1 MNRKSWFLY
10 ILRNEKNALYTGIT
24 TDIDRRLSEHKSKT
38 RKGAKFTRSCKDLS
52 LVFQCEI
59 GTQSQALKVEA
70 KIKQLKK
77 INKEKIITSTFT
89 KKELFK
95 YLSIK

>member
-1 MNRKSWFLY
+1 MKKNCWYLY
-10 ILRNEKNALYTGIT
+10 ILRNERNALYTGIT
-24 TDIDRRLSEHKSKT
+24 TNIDRRLAEHREKK
-38 RKGAKFTRSCKDLS
+38 RKGAKFTRSCKELC

-59 GTQSQALKVEA
+59 GEKSPALKVEA

-77 INKEKIITSTFT
+77 INKEKIIVSKFT
-89 KKELFK
+89 KKALFK

>member
-1 MNRKSWFLY
+1 MKKECWFLY
-10 ILRNEKNALYTGIT
+10 ILRNERNALYTGIT
-24 TDIDRRLSEHKSKT
+24 TDIDRRLTEHKEKNNKS
-38 RKGAKFTRSCKDLS
+38 AKFTRGCKELH

-59 GTQSQALKVEA
+59 GKRSQALKVEA
-70 KIKQLKK
+70 KIKHLKK
-77 INKEKIITSTFT
+77 DNKEKIVDSGFT

>member
-1 MNRKSWFLY
+1 MENNCWLLY
-10 ILRNEKNALYTGIT
+10 ILRNERNALYTGIT
-24 TDIDRRLSEHKSKT
+24 TDIDRRLTEHKTKN
-38 RKGAKFTRSCKDLS
+38 RKGAKFTRGCKELR
-52 LVFQCEI
+52 LVFQCKI
-59 GTQSQALKVEA
+59 GSRSQALKVEA

-77 INKEKIITSTFT
+77 INKEKIIDSKLT

>member
-1 MNRKSWFLY
+1 MKKKYWFLY

-24 TDIDRRLSEHKSKT
+24 TDITRRLMEHREKNH
-38 RKGAKFTRSCKDLS
+38 KGAKFTRSCKELR

-59 GTQSQALKVEA
+59 GKRSQALKVEA

-77 INKEKIITSTFT
+77 NNKEKIIDSKFA

>member
-1 MNRKSWFLY
+1 MKKRGWFLY
-10 ILRNEKNALYTGIT
+10 ILRNERNALYTGIT
-24 TDIDRRLSEHKSKT
+24 TDIDRRLTEHREKNHKS
-38 RKGAKFTRSCKDLS
+38 AKFTRSCKELY

-59 GTQSQALKVEA
+59 GKRSQALRVEA

-77 INKEKIITSTFT
+77 NNKEKIVASKPT